1 MVIDVQCEACRKRY
15 RVKDNLAGRRIK
27 CKQCEA
33 VMVVPDPMSADDE
46 WGDYEDEP
54 ELPPPRAK
62 SAKRKPNRKK
72 TTKPVSEG
80 PGLGKKVFA
89 VIGMALGVV
98 VAIGSVV
105 ALLNGTP
112 RAVRGIGTGC
122 IITAVSFGWF
132 RGT

>member
-1 MVIDVQCEACRKRY
+1 
-15 RVKDNLAGRRIK
+15 
-27 CKQCEA
+27 
-33 VMVVPDPMSADDE
+33 MSADDE